1 MLIFEINWLL
11 LMNAINYWEDLERI
25 RRQRPL
31 IHHLMN
37 FVAMN
42 DAANITLAIG
52 ASPIMAH
59 ALEEVEELVAAA
71 GALYINI
78 GTLDRQWIESMLVAG
93 KAANKNGVPV
103 LLDPVGAGA
112 SRLRTETAKQLLREV
127 EISIVKGNGGE
138 IMALAGESGRIKGV
152 DSLGGASMDAVDKVA
167 REFSTTAIATG
178 PVDYVSDARRRGEV
192 RNGTPML
199 QLVTGS
205 GCMLG
210 SVMSSFLAINR
221 DAFIAAIEGLVAF
234 EVAAEAAVENAVGPA
249 SFRNKLIDEVYRL
262 SKQSFEKAR
271 VTILT

>member
-1 MLIFEINWLL
+1 M
-11 LMNAINYWEDLERI
+11 ERI

-78 GTLDRQWIESMLVAG
+78 GTLDRQWIESMLAAG
-93 KAANKNGVPV
+93 KAPNKNGVPV

-167 REFSTTAIATG
+167 REFSTTAVATG

>member
-1 MLIFEINWLL
+1 
-11 LMNAINYWEDLERI
+11 MNTINYWEDLEKI
-25 RRQRPL
+25 RKQRPL

-37 FVAMN
+37 FVVMN

-59 ALEEVEELVAAA
+59 AVEEVEELVAAA

-78 GTLDRQWIESMLVAG
+78 GTLDKQWIESMLKAG
-93 KAANKNGVPV
+93 KAANRNGVPV

-127 EISIVKGNGGE
+127 EISILKGNGGE
-138 IMALAGESGRIKGV
+138 VMALAGESGKIKGV
-152 DSLGGASMDAVDKVA
+152 DSLGGASIDAVDKVA
-167 REFSTTAIATG
+167 REFGVTVVATG

-210 SVMSSFLAINR
+210 SVMSSFLAVNR
-221 DAFIAAIEGLVAF
+221 DPFTAAIEGLVAF
-234 EVAAEAAVENAVGPA
+234 EVAAESAVEGAMGPA

-262 SKQSFEKAR
+262 NKKSFEKAK